1 MKTRIKFIT
10 AAIII
15 FCYSFCV
22 AQQAYLTPA
31 QMIIEHKK
39 EISTIPYI
47 FEGTVIQQQKIRW
60 RNRLLEC
67 NIMQITKIYK
77 GTPQVKLGTI
87 KVIQWYGETISGDLI
102 SISLP
107 SDYVS
112 IVLNK
117 GQTYIILGNPSYSDA
132 VDSVTTTDNQINLTT
147 ADYPITIYSNNTVS
161 WYGTTQFKTT
171 DDIYSFFKENGL
183 TVQEEVQQGDSA
195 KGK

>member
-1 MKTRIKFIT
+1 MKTIKGAIT
-10 AAIII
+10 TLLII
-15 FCYSFCV
+15 FCYSFSE
-22 AQQAYLTPA
+22 AQQVSLTPS
-31 QMIIEHKK
+31 QWLVEYKK
-39 EISTIPYI
+39 EIGTTPYI

-102 SISLP
+102 SISPP

-183 TVQEEVQQGDSA
+183 TVREEIQRGDSA
-195 KGK
+195 KQK